1 LKKIIII
8 IMCAIASIN
17 LSGQEKARK
26 AAAAG
31 TFYPADKLSAIQM
44 LSECFG
50 MYPGK
55 TPDQSLV
62 AVIVPHAGWV
72 FSGPVAA
79 SAYALVPAEKKFDH
93 IFLIGPSHNVFLQG
107 ASIDTGFGY
116 AETPLGNARIDSGF
130 GEQLIKENSCFSYY
144 PEAHKNEHCL
154 EVQLPFLQF
163 HLSSMPPVVPIIIG
177 CEDMEVIREVAA
189 ALKPFL
195 NERNLFVISSDFSHY
210 PNYQDAVDVDGRTG
224 KAIES
229 GSLDKFVQALDD
241 NAERN
246 VRNLATS
253 ACGQTAIAVLMCMT
267 AGNPE
272 YRYRHV
278 EYRNSGDSSFGGKDE
293 VVGYHSFAIT
303 CSDPEE
309 EGKQGK
315 NGDPVGDFSL
325 TEAER
330 CALLRIARK
339 SITNRLE
346 RSNAPGYEGMELDGA
361 LKEKCGAFV
370 TLDEHGEL
378 RGCIGHFGS
387 DVPLYRVVDSMAKE
401 AAFEDPRFMPLRQ
414 DELKDIEIE
423 ISVLTPMKRIKSAD
437 EFTLGKQGI
446 YMEKNGRGGTFL
458 PQVAE
463 ETGWTKEEFL
473 GHCAADKAGIGW
485 DGWKTAYLY
494 TYEALVFKER

>member
-1 LKKIIII
+1 LKKIVIIL
-8 IMCAIASIN
+8 MCALASFN

-31 TFYPADKLSAIQM
+31 TFYPADKPSAMQM
-44 LSECFG
+44 LSDCFG

-79 SAYALVPAEKKFDH
+79 AAYSLVPADKKFEH
-93 IFLIGPSHNVFLQG
+93 IFLIGPSHYVYLQG

-116 AETPLGNARIDSGF
+116 AETPLGNARIDAEL
-130 GEQLIKENSCFSYY
+130 GEKLIKENSCFSYN
-144 PEAHKNEHCL
+144 PDAHKKEHCL

-163 HLSSMPPVVPIIIG
+163 HLQSMPPVVPIIIG
-177 CEDMEVIREVAA
+177 CEDLEVIKEVAA
-189 ALKPFL
+189 ALKPYL
-195 NERNLFVISSDFSHY
+195 NRKNLFVISSDFSHY
-210 PNYQDAVDVDGRTG
+210 PKYEDAVKVDGLTG
-224 KAIES
+224 KAVET
-229 GSLDKFVQALDD
+229 GSLDKFIEVLSD
-241 NAERN
+241 NSESGIP
-246 VRNLATS
+246 NLATS
-253 ACGQTAIAVLMCMT
+253 ACGQAAIAVLMCMT
-267 AGNPE
+267 AGASTFKYE
-272 YRYRHV
+272 HLKYQ
-278 EYRNSGDSSFGGKDE
+278 NSGDTSFGGKDE
-293 VVGYHSFAIT
+293 VVGYHAFAIT
-303 CSDPEE
+303 CDAPEN
-309 EGKQGK
+309 EGG
-315 NGDPVGDFSL
+315 FSL

-330 CALLRIARK
+330 STLLGIARK
-339 SITNRLE
+339 SIENRLN
-346 RSNAPGYEGMELDGA
+346 RDNAPGYEGMELSAA

-370 TLDEHGEL
+370 TLNEGGEL

-387 DVPLYRVVDSMAKE
+387 DTPLYKVVDSMAKE
-401 AAFEDPRFMPLRQ
+401 AAFGDPRFFPVRK
-414 DELKDIEIE
+414 DELERIEIE

-485 DGWKTAYLY
+485 DGWKTADLY
-494 TYEALVFKER
+494 TYEALVFKEK